1 MPAQSGVVRSDSM
14 NRTNPKHVHNYSTFK
29 DSLSYKLANTLRFGD
44 LTPSFIMEG
53 EPKDEISLN
62 SKDML
67 DSLSL
72 KAPFKGSI
80 RKIKDS
86 FAVPLMAI
94 LPNNWDRIY
103 TQPANGDDVPITANC
118 VLGLFPARF
127 AEFWKSTFT
136 LVVNNIP
143 GSSATDS
150 DVATWLTALMRSL
163 VLGEYI
169 YSHGSLLN
177 VCGYKGSAQFIHQN
191 CSISG
196 GYDEFFDRVV
206 TKVFSN
212 FLDFKVVVPT
222 THSTSRTHIFAGLGS
237 NPPRYSLDRIGSFR
251 HLLETF
257 RENPLCYFDGSV
269 SGNIE
274 YNVDLAGFLADAA
287 TYSSDPLFV
296 LNNLNFVLPSV
307 NFDPSYPDFDDAM
320 SFNNLNLSRLLAYQ
334 ICCFHYYTNSAIDA
348 VYSAELYRQYVK
360 SLYDLIF
367 PNTNPAD
374 PNGFWVNTPTFIW
387 NGIRCPYDVF
397 AGASLANILYL
408 NGSVLMSFSYSSFA
422 GAFDGVNNYQVARL
436 AVFSAIFAFRKSL
449 RFGDYFVGSR
459 PRPIAPI
466 NTDVAVNNNMVS
478 VIDITKKQ
486 WAQKFGNAV
495 MRSRQKIE
503 EYVKGLFGEAPAPDY
518 HNPFFLASESELIF
532 GDEVQNTA
540 DAQQIDANSR
550 TANFASNMNQ
560 YTFTFHNDDNHPCIY
575 LQIVSFDVKRYYTR
589 SVERQFFV
597 SDRYDMFNPDFQ
609 YIGDQPVYGVELGYP
624 GINGYIGAVVGFPN
638 VFGYQSRDMEYK
650 QRFDQACG
658 GFVANQLP
666 GWILQD
672 FDRSAVFSGHLDSD
686 FIRSYNTELDQFYI
700 SLTGYSLGTY
710 FHFVCITNNFVNAK
724 RAMAV
729 DPQIL
734 GI

>member
-1 MPAQSGVVRSDSM
+1 MPAQGGVVRSDAM

-29 DSLSYKLANTLRFGD
+29 ESLSYKLANTLRFGD
-44 LTPSFIMEG
+44 LTPSFVMEG
-53 EPKDEISLN
+53 EPRDEISLN
-62 SKDML
+62 SKDMI

-86 FAVPLMAI
+86 FAVPLMAL
-94 LPNNWDRIY
+94 LPRNWDLIY
-103 TQPANGDDVPITANC
+103 TQPVNGDDVPNDANC
-118 VLGLFPARF
+118 VLTSFPARYSQ
-127 AEFWKSTFT
+127 FWIELWK

-143 GSSATDS
+143 GSTATDA
-150 DVATWLTALMRSL
+150 DVAAWLTALLRTL
-163 VLGEYI
+163 IAGEYI

-177 VCGYKGSAQFIHQN
+177 VCGYKASAQFVHED
-191 CSISG
+191 CTISG

-206 TKVFSN
+206 NKVFAN
-212 FLDFKVVVPT
+212 FLDFKIVIPA
-222 THSTSRTHIFAGLGS
+222 SSGTSFPYHFAGLGS
-237 NPPRYSLDRIGSFR
+237 NPPRYSADRIGSFR
-251 HLLETF
+251 HLLEIF
-257 RENPLCYFDGSV
+257 RENPLAHFTSSV
-269 SGNIE
+269 GDIE

-287 TYSSDPLFV
+287 TYHSDSLFV
-296 LNNLNFVLPSV
+296 LNNIKFVLPSV
-307 NFDPSYPDFDDAM
+307 DAEPTSPTFDDMM
-320 SFNNLNLSRLLAYQ
+320 SRNNLNLSRLLAYQ
-334 ICCFHYYTNSAIDA
+334 LCCFHYYTNSALDPI
-348 VYSAELYRQYVK
+348 YSAELYRTYIL
-360 SLYDLIF
+360 SLL
-367 PNTNPAD
+367 NVHWWTNVSYPMFQLWD
-374 PNGFWVNTPTFIW
+374 FYFTC
-387 NGIRCPYDVF
+387 NGIKHEYDALSGAVLSRGMYLDGSDLPYVF
-397 AGASLANILYL
+397 TYASLSA
-408 NGSVLMSFSYSSFA
+408 
-422 GAFDGVNNYQVARL
+422 AFDATNNRWVGRFAVL
-436 AVFSAIFAFRKSL
+436 AAVFAFRKSL
-449 RFGDYFVGSR
+449 RYGDYFVGSR

-466 NTDVAVNNNMVS
+466 NTDVAVNNNLVS

-540 DAQQIDANSR
+540 DAQQLDANSR

-589 SVERQFFV
+589 SAERQFFV
-597 SDRYDMFNPDFQ
+597 LDRYDMFNPDFQ
-609 YIGDQPVYGVELGYP
+609 YIGDQPIFGIELGYP
-624 GINGYIGAVVGFPN
+624 GINGYIGSVIGFPN
-638 VFGYQSRDMEYK
+638 TFGYQSRDMEYK
-650 QRFDQACG
+650 QRYDQACG

-666 GWILQD
+666 GWILSD
-672 FDRSAVFSGHLDSD
+672 FDRSAVFAGVLDSD
-686 FIRSYNTELDQFYI
+686 FIRSYNTELDQFFL